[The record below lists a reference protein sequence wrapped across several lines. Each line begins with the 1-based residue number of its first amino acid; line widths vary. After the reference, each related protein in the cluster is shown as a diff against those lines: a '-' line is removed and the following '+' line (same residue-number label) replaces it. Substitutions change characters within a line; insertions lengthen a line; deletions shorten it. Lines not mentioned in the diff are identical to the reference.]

1 MLTIISLFAT
11 RFWSTPT
18 QRTLSVARPSA
29 RSHRYHL
36 VTKASGCFVLPPPR
50 SPRYGGCNKE
60 NTTTKRG
67 RLATEKHLI
76 CCIDPTAW
84 LLGPSGRMQRRCFG
98 NLVVPQDEVT
108 FWKHGC
114 QNSCPLIRSVLISL
128 FRLVRQL
135 KGFAYKTRFG
145 SESRT
150 PGITEA
156 EFHPQLCHCEL
167 SESTQQQMVVPS
179 TTYVPCTDG
188 TARRRRCTKFKR
200 GPICDISL

>member
-1 MLTIISLFAT
+1 MVQHVRLDQLSSCARPGISTANREELHSMLSRTLIRRLGAAAAPVLASETKGIDSQAPCVLTIISLFAT

-108 FWKHGC
+108 F
-114 QNSCPLIRSVLISL
+114 
-128 FRLVRQL
+128 
-135 KGFAYKTRFG
+135 
-145 SESRT
+145 
-150 PGITEA
+150 
-156 EFHPQLCHCEL
+156 
-167 SESTQQQMVVPS
+167 
-179 TTYVPCTDG
+179 
-188 TARRRRCTKFKR
+188 
-200 GPICDISL
+200 